1 MKKLIYL
8 LVAALGLGGLGW
20 YGYTKQRATGSF
32 GFELGSLGKSADGT
46 TKGDGAKGDAAKGES
61 AKGDGAG
68 KAAPGGGGAGPGAG
82 GPPRPVGV
90 EAAKVTVESIA
101 EEAVAAGSLRANET
115 VTLRSEVAGRITQV
129 GFTDGARVSR
139 GTTLFALDASLSAA
153 EVEQA
158 RAELALAK
166 ANFERTAELARRN
179 FVSESAKDTAAANQK
194 VLEAKLKLAEA
205 RLARSEIRAPFNGVM
220 GLRNISPGDFVK
232 DGADLG
238 LIEDISR
245 MKVDVRLPERY
256 FGRIKPGQ
264 PILLSFDSMPGKTF
278 TATLKAVDAQV
289 DANGRSLLLR
299 GELANPGGALRT
311 GMFARARVLLRE
323 NPQAMLIPEEAIT
336 PVGADVFVY
345 RIDGGKAMR
354 TKIQTG
360 IRRDGKVE
368 VISGLQA
375 GDQVVSAGQLRL
387 QRDGMDVRVIDPSRR
402 GQGGPGAGP
411 GAGAGAQA
419 PGATAS
425 SGQAPA
431 AGGAPPPAAAPA
443 TSAAPAA
450 LAPPAAP
457 AAPAAVGYSGS
468 PRVRLDVHCM
478 PVRFGTLRV
487 VCRPSSGRRATS
499 PHI

>member
-1 MKKLIYL
+1 
-8 LVAALGLGGLGW
+8 
-20 YGYTKQRATGSF
+20 
-32 GFELGSLGKSADGT
+32 
-46 TKGDGAKGDAAKGES
+46 
-61 AKGDGAG
+61 
-68 KAAPGGGGAGPGAG
+68 
-82 GPPRPVGV
+82 
-90 EAAKVTVESIA
+90 VESIA
-101 EEAVAAGSLRANET
+101 EEAVAAGSLRANESVT
-115 VTLRSEVAGRITQV
+115 VRSEVAGRITQV

-232 DGADLG
+232 DGADLA
-238 LIEDISR
+238 LIEDISK

-345 RIDGGKAMR
+345 RIDEGKAMR

-368 VISGLQA
+368 VTSGLQP

-387 QRDGMDVRVIDPSRR
+387 PRDGMEVRVIDPSRR
-402 GQGGPGAGP
+402 GPG
-411 GAGAGAQA
+411 A
-419 PGATAS
+419 PGAPGGGAPAGQGQGAGGPS
-425 SGQAPA
+425 AGQAPA
-431 AGGAPPPAAAPA
+431 SGGAGVGAPTPAAAAPGAATAPPAPAASPGAPASAPAPAAAPQ
-443 TSAAPAA
+443 APAK
-450 LAPPAAP
+450 
-457 AAPAAVGYSGS
+457 
-468 PRVRLDVHCM
+468 
-478 PVRFGTLRV
+478 
-487 VCRPSSGRRATS
+487 
-499 PHI
+499 

>member
-20 YGYTKQRATGSF
+20 FGYTKQRATGSF
-32 GFELGSLGKSADGT
+32 GFELGSLGKSAEGAA
-46 TKGDGAKGDAAKGES
+46 KGDGAKGDGAKGDGAKGDG

-68 KAAPGGGGAGPGAG
+68 KGAPGSGGAAPGPG

-90 EAAKVTVESIA
+90 EAAKVVVESIA
-101 EEAVAAGSLRANET
+101 EEAVAAGSLRANESVT
-115 VTLRSEVAGRITQV
+115 VRSEVAGRITQV
-129 GFTDGARVSR
+129 GFTDGARVTR

-232 DGADLG
+232 DGADLA
-238 LIEDISR
+238 LIEDISK

-264 PILLSFDSMPGKTF
+264 PIMLSFDSMPGKTF

-311 GMFARARVLLRE
+311 GMYARARVLLRE

-368 VISGLQA
+368 VTSGLQP

-387 QRDGMDVRVIDPSRR
+387 PRDGMEVRVIDPSRR
-402 GQGGPGAGP
+402 GP
-411 GAGAGAQA
+411 GAGAGPAGGA
-419 PGATAS
+419 PGGAPTGPGQGAGPS
-425 SGQAPA
+425 AGQAPA
-431 AGGAPPPAAAPA
+431 SGGAGVGAPTPAAAAPGAAAPA
-443 TSAAPAA
+443 ASPGAPA
-450 LAPPAAP
+450 PAP
-457 AAPAAVGYSGS
+457 AAPQAPAK
-468 PRVRLDVHCM
+468 
-478 PVRFGTLRV
+478 
-487 VCRPSSGRRATS
+487 
-499 PHI
+499 

>member
-1 MKKLIYL
+1 
-8 LVAALGLGGLGW
+8 
-20 YGYTKQRATGSF
+20 
-32 GFELGSLGKSADGT
+32 
-46 TKGDGAKGDAAKGES
+46 
-61 AKGDGAG
+61 
-68 KAAPGGGGAGPGAG
+68 
-82 GPPRPVGV
+82 VGV

-101 EEAVAAGSLRANET
+101 EEAVAAGSLRANESVT
-115 VTLRSEVAGRITQV
+115 VRSEVAGRITQV

-232 DGADLG
+232 DGADLA
-238 LIEDISR
+238 LIEDISK

-345 RIDGGKAMR
+345 RIDEGKAMR

-368 VISGLQA
+368 VTSGLQP

-387 QRDGMDVRVIDPSRR
+387 PRDGMEVRVIDPSRR
-402 GQGGPGAGP
+402 GPG
-411 GAGAGAQA
+411 A
-419 PGATAS
+419 PGAPGGGAPAGQGQGAGGPS
-425 SGQAPA
+425 AGQAPA
-431 AGGAPPPAAAPA
+431 SGGAGVGAPTPAAAAPGAATAPPAPAASPGAPASAPAPAAAPQ
-443 TSAAPAA
+443 APAK
-450 LAPPAAP
+450 
-457 AAPAAVGYSGS
+457 
-468 PRVRLDVHCM
+468 
-478 PVRFGTLRV
+478 
-487 VCRPSSGRRATS
+487 
-499 PHI
+499 

>member
-20 YGYTKQRATGSF
+20 FAYTKQKSNGSF
-32 GFELGSLGKSADGT
+32 GFEMPGAGKSESAKAGE
-46 TKGDGAKGDAAKGES
+46 GAGKEGPGKEGA

-68 KAAPGGGGAGPGAG
+68 KGGGPGGAPGGAG

-90 EAAKVTVESIA
+90 EAAKVSVEAIA

-115 VTLRSEVAGRITQV
+115 VTLRSEVAGRITKV
-129 GFTDGARVSR
+129 GFSDGARVPR
-139 GTTLFALDASLSAA
+139 GSLIVALDASLTAA

-158 RAELALAK
+158 RAELALAR

-194 VLEAKLKLAEA
+194 VQEAKLKLAEA
-205 RLARSEIRAPFNGVM
+205 KLSKADIRAPFNGVM
-220 GLRNISPGDFVK
+220 GLRNISPGDYVK
-232 DGADLG
+232 DGADLA
-238 LIEDISR
+238 LIEDIST

-278 TATLKAVDAQV
+278 TAKLKAVDAQV

-299 GELANPGGALRT
+299 GELPNPSGALRS

-323 NPQAMLIPEEAIT
+323 SPAAMLIPEEAIT

-345 RIDGGKAMR
+345 RIEGGKAMR
-354 TKIQTG
+354 TKVQTG

-368 VISGLQA
+368 ITSGLSE
-375 GDQVVSAGQLRL
+375 GDMVVSAGQLRL
-387 QRDGMDVRVIDPSRR
+387 QRDGMEVRVIDPSRR
-402 GQGGPGAGP
+402 GQGGGGP
-411 GAGAGAQA
+411 GGAA
-419 PGATAS
+419 PGGAAP
-425 SGQAPA
+425 GAPA
-431 AGGAPPPAAAPA
+431 AGAAPGSPPASGTAPAPGAAGSPAASPAPAPAAATAPPAPVAAPAAAP
-443 TSAAPAA
+443 SAAPAGP
-450 LAPPAAP
+450 APQAPAP
-457 AAPAAVGYSGS
+457 AAAK
-468 PRVRLDVHCM
+468 
-478 PVRFGTLRV
+478 
-487 VCRPSSGRRATS
+487 
-499 PHI
+499 

>member
-20 YGYTKQRATGSF
+20 FGYTKQRATGSF
-32 GFELGSLGKSADGT
+32 GFELGSLGKSAEGAA
-46 TKGDGAKGDAAKGES
+46 KGDGAKGDGAKGDG

-68 KAAPGGGGAGPGAG
+68 KGAPGSGGAAPGPG

-90 EAAKVTVESIA
+90 EAAKVVVESIA
-101 EEAVAAGSLRANET
+101 EEAVAAGSLRANESVT
-115 VTLRSEVAGRITQV
+115 VRSEVAGRITQV
-129 GFTDGARVSR
+129 GFTDGARVTR

-232 DGADLG
+232 DGADLA
-238 LIEDISR
+238 LIEDISK

-264 PILLSFDSMPGKTF
+264 PIMLSFDSMPGKTF

-311 GMFARARVLLRE
+311 GMYARARVLLRE

-336 PVGADVFVY
+336 PLGADVFVY

-368 VISGLQA
+368 VTSGLQP

-387 QRDGMDVRVIDPSRR
+387 PRDGMEVRVIDPSRR
-402 GQGGPGAGP
+402 GPG
-411 GAGAGAQA
+411 A
-419 PGATAS
+419 PGAPGGGAPAGQGQGAGGPS
-425 SGQAPA
+425 AGQAPA
-431 AGGAPPPAAAPA
+431 SGGAGVGAPTPAAAAPGAATAPPAPAASPGAPASAPAPAAAPQ
-443 TSAAPAA
+443 APAK
-450 LAPPAAP
+450 
-457 AAPAAVGYSGS
+457 
-468 PRVRLDVHCM
+468 
-478 PVRFGTLRV
+478 
-487 VCRPSSGRRATS
+487 
-499 PHI
+499 

>member
-20 YGYTKQRATGSF
+20 FGYTKQRATGSF
-32 GFELGSLGKSADGT
+32 GFELGSIGKSADGAA
-46 TKGDGAKGDAAKGES
+46 KGDANKGDAAKGDAS
-61 AKGDGAG
+61 KADGAG
-68 KAAPGGGGAGPGAG
+68 KGAPGSGGAAPGPG

-101 EEAVAAGSLRANET
+101 EEAVAAGSLRANESVT
-115 VTLRSEVAGRITQV
+115 VRSEVAGRITQV
-129 GFTDGARVSR
+129 GFTDGARVTR

-232 DGADLG
+232 DGADLA
-238 LIEDISR
+238 LIEDISK

-368 VISGLQA
+368 VTSGLQP

-387 QRDGMDVRVIDPSRR
+387 PRDGMEVRVIDPSRR
-402 GQGGPGAGP
+402 GPGAPGAPGAQGGPGGP
-411 GAGAGAQA
+411 GGGAPAGQGQGAGGPSA
-419 PGATAS
+419 
-425 SGQAPA
+425 GQAPA
-431 AGGAPPPAAAPA
+431 TGGAGVGAPTPAAAAPGAATTPPAPAASPGAPAPAAAPQ
-443 TSAAPAA
+443 APAK
-450 LAPPAAP
+450 
-457 AAPAAVGYSGS
+457 
-468 PRVRLDVHCM
+468 
-478 PVRFGTLRV
+478 
-487 VCRPSSGRRATS
+487 
-499 PHI
+499 

>member
-1 MKKLIYL
+1 
-8 LVAALGLGGLGW
+8 V
-20 YGYTKQRATGSF
+20 
-32 GFELGSLGKSADGT
+32 
-46 TKGDGAKGDAAKGES
+46 
-61 AKGDGAG
+61 
-68 KAAPGGGGAGPGAG
+68 
-82 GPPRPVGV
+82 
-90 EAAKVTVESIA
+90 
-101 EEAVAAGSLRANET
+101 
-115 VTLRSEVAGRITQV
+115 RSEVAGRITQV

-232 DGADLG
+232 DGADLA
-238 LIEDISR
+238 LIEDISK

-345 RIDGGKAMR
+345 RIDEGKAMR

-368 VISGLQA
+368 VTSGLQP

-387 QRDGMDVRVIDPSRR
+387 PRDGMEVRVIDPSRR
-402 GQGGPGAGP
+402 GPG
-411 GAGAGAQA
+411 A
-419 PGATAS
+419 PGAPGGGAPAGQGQGAGGPS
-425 SGQAPA
+425 AGQAPA
-431 AGGAPPPAAAPA
+431 SGGAGVGAPTPAAAAPGAATAPPAPAASPGAPASAPAPAAAPQ
-443 TSAAPAA
+443 APAK
-450 LAPPAAP
+450 
-457 AAPAAVGYSGS
+457 
-468 PRVRLDVHCM
+468 
-478 PVRFGTLRV
+478 
-487 VCRPSSGRRATS
+487 
-499 PHI
+499 

>member
-20 YGYTKQRATGSF
+20 FGYTKQRAGGSF
-32 GFELGSLGKSADGT
+32 GFELGSAAKSADGA
-46 TKGDGAKGDAAKGES
+46 AKGDAP

-68 KAAPGGGGAGPGAG
+68 KGEGAGKGAPGAGAPGGAG
-82 GPPRPVGV
+82 GGGPARPVGV
-90 EAAKVTVESIA
+90 EAAKVVVESIA

-115 VTLRSEVAGRITQV
+115 VNLRSEVAGRITQV

-205 RLARSEIRAPFNGVM
+205 KLAKSEIRAPFNGVM
-220 GLRNISPGDFVK
+220 GLRNISPGDYVK
-232 DGADLG
+232 DGADLA

-264 PILLSFDSMPGKTF
+264 PILLSFDSLPGKTF

-323 NPQAMLIPEEAIT
+323 SPQAMLIPEEAIT

-368 VISGLQA
+368 VTSGLQP

-387 QRDGMDVRVIDPSRR
+387 QRDGMEVRVIDPSRR
-402 GQGGPGAGP
+402 GQGGGGA
-411 GAGAGAQA
+411 AGA
-419 PGATAS
+419 PG
-425 SGQAPA
+425 
-431 AGGAPPPAAAPA
+431 GGAPGGAASGGGAPGQAGAAGASQGSGQGGGSGAAASQGPAAAA
-443 TSAAPAA
+443 TN
-450 LAPPAAP
+450 PPAAP
-457 AAPAAVGYSGS
+457 AAASPAAAPASPGS
-468 PRVRLDVHCM
+468 STSAPAAA
-478 PVRFGTLRV
+478 PAPA
-487 VCRPSSGRRATS
+487 PSK
-499 PHI
+499 

>member
-20 YGYTKQRATGSF
+20 FGYTKQRATGSF
-32 GFELGSLGKSADGT
+32 GFELGSIGKSADGAA
-46 TKGDGAKGDAAKGES
+46 KGDANKGDANKGDAAKGDAS
-61 AKGDGAG
+61 KADGAG
-68 KAAPGGGGAGPGAG
+68 KGAPGSGGAAPGPG

-101 EEAVAAGSLRANET
+101 EEAVAAGSLRANESVT
-115 VTLRSEVAGRITQV
+115 VRSEVAGRITQV
-129 GFTDGARVSR
+129 GFTDGARVTR

-232 DGADLG
+232 DGADLA
-238 LIEDISR
+238 LIEDISK

-323 NPQAMLIPEEAIT
+323 NPEAMLIPEEAIT

-368 VISGLQA
+368 VTSGLQP

-387 QRDGMDVRVIDPSRR
+387 PRDGMEVRVIDPSRR
-402 GQGGPGAGP
+402 GPG
-411 GAGAGAQA
+411 A
-419 PGATAS
+419 PGAPGGGAPTGQGQGAGGPS
-425 SGQAPA
+425 AGQAPA
-431 AGGAPPPAAAPA
+431 SGGAGVGASTPAAAAPGAATTPPAPAASPGAPAPAAAPQ
-443 TSAAPAA
+443 APAK
-450 LAPPAAP
+450 
-457 AAPAAVGYSGS
+457 
-468 PRVRLDVHCM
+468 
-478 PVRFGTLRV
+478 
-487 VCRPSSGRRATS
+487 
-499 PHI
+499 

>member
-20 YGYTKQRATGSF
+20 FGYTKQRATGSV
-32 GFELGSLGKSADGT
+32 GFELGSIGKSADGAA
-46 TKGDGAKGDAAKGES
+46 KGDTAKGDASKA
-61 AKGDGAG
+61 DGAG
-68 KAAPGGGGAGPGAG
+68 KGAPGGGGAAPGPG

-101 EEAVAAGSLRANET
+101 EEAVAAGSLRANESVT
-115 VTLRSEVAGRITQV
+115 VRSEVAGRITQV

-232 DGADLG
+232 DGADLA
-238 LIEDISR
+238 LIEDISK

-345 RIDGGKAMR
+345 RIDEGKAMR

-368 VISGLQA
+368 VTSGLQP

-387 QRDGMDVRVIDPSRR
+387 PRDGMEVRVIDPSRR
-402 GQGGPGAGP
+402 GPG
-411 GAGAGAQA
+411 A
-419 PGATAS
+419 PGAPGGGAPAGQGQGAGGPS
-425 SGQAPA
+425 AGQAPA
-431 AGGAPPPAAAPA
+431 SGGAGVGAPTPAAAAPGAATAPPAPAASPGAPASAPAPAAAPQ
-443 TSAAPAA
+443 APAK
-450 LAPPAAP
+450 
-457 AAPAAVGYSGS
+457 
-468 PRVRLDVHCM
+468 
-478 PVRFGTLRV
+478 
-487 VCRPSSGRRATS
+487 
-499 PHI
+499 